1 MIAFLHTSRTRSK
14 YRGKDNGVY
23 MVLQKLMFIIYVII
37 GHKTTINYKASTSID
52 LAVIQL
58 GRNITDSSVSE
69 NADVM
74 CYVMY
79 VYVHVPAGTQVLL

>member
-1 MIAFLHTSRTRSK
+1 
-14 YRGKDNGVY
+14 
-23 MVLQKLMFIIYVII
+23 MVLQKLMFISYVII

>member
-1 MIAFLHTSRTRSK
+1 MIDFLHTSRTRIK
-14 YRGKDNGVY
+14 YRGKDIY